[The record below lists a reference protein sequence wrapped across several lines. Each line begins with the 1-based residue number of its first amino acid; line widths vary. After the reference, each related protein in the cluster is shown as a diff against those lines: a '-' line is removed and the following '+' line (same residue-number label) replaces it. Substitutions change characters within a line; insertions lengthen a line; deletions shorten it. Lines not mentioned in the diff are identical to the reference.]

1 MAILDYEDE
10 ELWSD
15 LKQIVEDVRLVEE
28 IPVKRIKELCRKRRV
43 DCLGFLS
50 GWDELVASCDE
61 VASEAEQIMGELY
74 SEEKRERRNRTE
86 KQFIKKYGG

>member
-1 MAILDYEDE
+1 MAILDYEDD

-15 LKQIVEDVRLVEE
+15 LKQIVEDVRMVEE
-28 IPVKRIKELCRKRRV
+28 IPAKRIKELCRKRRV

-50 GWDELVASCDE
+50 DLDELVASCDE

-74 SEEKRERRNRTE
+74 SEERRERRNRTE